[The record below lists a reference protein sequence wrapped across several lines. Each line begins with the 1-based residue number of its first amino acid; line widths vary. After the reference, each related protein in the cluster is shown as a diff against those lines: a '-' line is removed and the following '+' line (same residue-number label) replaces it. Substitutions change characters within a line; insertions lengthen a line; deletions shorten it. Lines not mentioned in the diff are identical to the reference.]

1 MGSIDP
7 APPVTLASLFYPTN
21 YPTSRHHDIRRSA
34 PGPAKT
40 GALSDAAN
48 RFQSHNQYNNDHAS
62 LMVMGHADVRG
73 LKKYNLKLNERK
85 LELVKSY
92 LVSQGISADQIQ
104 TRAEGKQP
112 ELRRPAEARAGDEE
126 TFKSNMAR
134 TS

>member
-1 MGSIDP
+1 VGSIDP

-112 ELRRPAEARAGDEE
+112 ELSKKEVSTLE
-126 TFKSNMAR
+126 TEDPPKPEQG
-134 TS
+134 